1 MGEGERNGVGKGREG
16 KKGRHDCGR
25 DQILEQIDA
34 LGFKRFLKTFLFSRY
49 YSVISAL
56 EIFL

>member
-1 MGEGERNGVGKGREG
+1 MGEGERNGVDKGREG
-16 KKGRHDCGR
+16 RKGRNDSGR

-49 YSVISAL
+49 YTIV
-56 EIFL
+56 